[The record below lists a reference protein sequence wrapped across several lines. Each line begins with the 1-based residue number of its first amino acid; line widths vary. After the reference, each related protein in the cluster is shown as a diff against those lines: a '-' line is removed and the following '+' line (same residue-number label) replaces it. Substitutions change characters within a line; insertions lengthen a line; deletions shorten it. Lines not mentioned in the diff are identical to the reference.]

1 MLLFPA
7 RVQKLSGVE
16 NPSPRACVERFARRC
31 LPTIQSPPREPRRAG
46 VVIQIGPAKVAPS
59 PGATDMPF
67 TRKSVGANVIACLR
81 VSESEPFTHDL
92 ELRIALPHQLV
103 TRRWILGASQVSSD
117 PRDEA
122 HHVAQG

>member
-1 MLLFPA
+1 M
-7 RVQKLSGVE
+7 SSIICGY
-16 NPSPRACVERFARRC
+16 
-31 LPTIQSPPREPRRAG
+31 RAG
-46 VVIQIGPAKVAPS
+46 LGWLGGLGLSI
-59 PGATDMPF
+59 
-67 TRKSVGANVIACLR
+67 TRKSVGANVIGRLR

-103 TRRWILGASQVSSD
+103 TRRWIVGASQVSSD